1 MMDKELMLGEDKRDI
16 EVLEFRAGGNSY
28 GIDIND
34 IREILTYNK
43 EPRIIPNS
51 HPFIE
56 GILMPRDFIIPI
68 INLVASLK
76 LEDTE
81 DEKKEMLL
89 VTSIK
94 DLNIGLHVDKVKGI
108 HRTNTTNI
116 TKPGKKVSTSVKGA
130 VAGILTLE
138 GERIEILELHRIFS
152 DINPDIIMS

>member
-1 MMDKELMLGEDKRDI
+1 MDKELMLGEDKRDI

-116 TKPGKKVSTSVKGA
+116 TKPGKKVSTSVKGV

>member
-1 MMDKELMLGEDKRDI
+1 MDKELMLGEDKRDI

>member
-89 VTSIK
+89 VTRIK

>member
-108 HRTNTTNI
+108 HRTNTANI